1 MHPLWVFCGN
11 VQPPG
16 DGPCA
21 SPWPPQCRNAA
32 TPAGLTAEPAG
43 PAGNKE
49 GRATSP
55 TVTWHSWQLNQCPC
69 EGFYQHLVRGGNGNP
84 ERGGCQNPWVQF
96 SVNSRASRSCRQN
109 NAPYCSGQNRNP
121 DLSVSAAPQ
130 LPRLLAFPLGD
141 SSRKRSSIAPV
152 RGQWPWCGTEL
163 HRQFLAFDS
172 RRRKT
177 SKSLKERTL
186 HLNCQNCLPK
196 VQETEKVF
204 VE

>member
-1 MHPLWVFCGN
+1 MFSLLGMVPVPACGAPVPQCGN
-11 VQPPG
+11 ACGTDCGACGACWEQRGTSHQPHS
-16 DGPCA
+16 DMA
-21 SPWPPQCRNAA
+21 QLAA
-32 TPAGLTAEPAG
+32 KPMSVWRVLPTPRERRQWESTERRLPEPLG
-43 PAGNKE
+43 
-49 GRATSP
+49 SI
-55 TVTWHSWQLNQCPC
+55 
-69 EGFYQHLVRGGNGNP
+69 F
-84 ERGGCQNPWVQF
+84 
-96 SVNSRASRSCRQN
+96 VNSRASRSCRQN

-152 RGQWPWCGTEL
+152 RGQWPWCSTEL